1 MDSWSLMKPMDWVA
15 AGPTNMSAK
24 IAQFNTIYNPDG
36 NVGEIFGIPGA
47 NYTATFTPV
56 YKAFTAQNASIISQ
70 LASSSS
76 VTKLLERA
84 VNGDLGTGTA
94 DTMVDVWG
102 VLQPAY
108 DVLMSLISSG
118 NVSDSV
124 AAAADPILIPM
135 FQKIQAVAA
144 AYNSTGGL
152 WYESTRSS
160 NSGSTASPTIAT
172 AGK

>member
-1 MDSWSLMKPMDWVA
+1 MDTWSLMKPMDWVA

-24 IAQFNTIYNPDG
+24 IAQFSTIYKPDG
-36 NVGEIFGIPGA
+36 NVGEIFGLPGA
-47 NYTATFTPV
+47 NYTATFGPV
-56 YKAFTAQNASIISQ
+56 YKAFTAQNASVISQ
-70 LASSSS
+70 MASNSSM
-76 VTKLLERA
+76 TKLLERA
-84 VNGDLGTGTA
+84 VNGNLGTGTA

-108 DVLMSLISSG
+108 NVLMSLINSG
-118 NVSDSV
+118 SVSDSV

-135 FQKIQAVAA
+135 FQKIQGVAA

-152 WYESTRSS
+152 WYASTRSS
-160 NSGSTASPTIAT
+160 TSGSTSMPTVST